1 MATVLVSVD
10 AAVVESV
17 AVVVVEG
24 GTGAGVGTGALAGA
38 GTSSSEARNLASAF
52 RVCSGNGPDRVLA
65 QCSSMRA
72 SCVSIFS
79 TVFKSSSVSASNAA
93 GFVCA
98 GVVVVGVVV
107 GVEVVVG
114 VGIFCEASASRITNA
129 ARIFAI
135 VFRILSGNGPDR
147 FIFHSSSIRRS
158 LASHCATVL
167 RDIAGGCGC
176 VEICCVVRAVC
187 VNGAL
192 NG

>member
-1 MATVLVSVD
+1 M
-10 AAVVESV
+10 
-17 AVVVVEG
+17 
-24 GTGAGVGTGALAGA
+24 
-38 GTSSSEARNLASAF
+38 
-52 RVCSGNGPDRVLA
+52 
-65 QCSSMRA
+65 
-72 SCVSIFS
+72 SIFS

-135 VFRILSGNGPDR
+135 VFRILSGNGPDW

-167 RDIAGGCGC
+167 SDMA
-176 VEICCVVRAVC
+176 
-187 VNGAL
+187 
-192 NG
+192 